1 MKEQWSGWDSRA
13 PSSRQQCYRLAL
25 TSPRPTDRTYRC
37 IASGSGPARR
47 FPAPGPARKA
57 GIPRCNTCHRG
68 RDNQKRYFVV
78 LRSKTQRASRPANYF
93 SAQLIPP
100 GRFNIQQRRTTMT
113 SIWNI
118 SRDSFCILIGCFFSF
133 KTFESW
139 SFPVEN
145 NHKQNIYQI
154 ILMEC
159 LLAAV
164 APVHHV
170 PISGTVRHNF
180 TTKRRCFW

>member
-1 MKEQWSGWDSRA
+1 MVRLRFARAFFETTMLPAGLDFTETNGSHLPMHRLRIRPCTEISCARTCTESGNTTTQHL
-13 PSSRQQCYRLAL
+13 P
-25 TSPRPTDRTYRC
+25 PRTGQPD
-37 IASGSGPARR
+37 
-47 FPAPGPARKA
+47 
-57 GIPRCNTCHRG
+57 
-68 RDNQKRYFVV
+68 RYFVV

-180 TTKRRCFW
+180 TTKRWCFW